1 MDSTNR
7 DKKAT
12 WGQKI
17 ARTII
22 GSLLMIL
29 LTIGMVEAML
39 YFLDPLG
46 VVTYLHSFT
55 MLEESTLPSDTGYTF
70 PVGEHQMLNYTF
82 TINEDESRLVPAT
95 DKEANCT
102 IAAIGDSLTFGMGV
116 TDDETWVNILAEIYP
131 DVEFLNYGRPVFAAG
146 NVLRSYNAYPADAY
160 IWLIVYNDDFP
171 PREYYVR
178 QPDYPLASRLYWI
191 YVIYPAIFGELPF
204 NVLYENGES
213 ITDDGSSPSADVAEI
228 IAENTLIFGF
238 NELPASN
245 VEQAIIIPKYT
256 EPNSP
261 MDAHP
266 SAVGNQQIAE
276 GILPYMDDFIQE
288 QCG

>member
-1 MDSTNR
+1 METTR
-7 DKKAT
+7 
-12 WGQKI
+12 GQKI

-22 GSLLMIL
+22 GFLLMVII
-29 LTIGMVEAML
+29 TFGMIEAML

-55 MLEESTLPSDTGYTF
+55 MLEVTTLPSETGYTF
-70 PVGEHQMLNYTF
+70 PVGEHQMLNYTY
-82 TINEDESRLVPAT
+82 TINQDESRRVPSSNSNA
-95 DKEANCT
+95 DCT
-102 IAAIGDSLTFGMGV
+102 IAAIGDSLTFGMGIE
-116 TDDETWVNILAEIYP
+116 DDETWVNLLAQHYP
-131 DVEFLNYGRPVFAAG
+131 DVEFLNYGRPVFAAE

-160 IWLIVYNDDFP
+160 IWLIVDNDDFP
-171 PREYYVR
+171 VREYYPVKGN
-178 QPDYPLASRLYWI
+178 YPLATRLYWI

-204 NVLYENGES
+204 NVLYENGKS

-238 NELPASN
+238 DELPASN

-266 SAVGNQQIAE
+266 SAVGNQQIAD
-276 GILPYMDDFIQE
+276 GMLPYMDDFIAE
-288 QCG
+288 HCG